1 MTDLNFVDKRL
12 KMKLRTSKKTSGV
25 ENSCR
30 GRGSSLPV
38 FRAKTRAGTSPAPT
52 VLFGTLNALL
62 VAAFLLLALAA
73 PAIADDKPEPRLI
86 TVTGEAEVLV
96 VPDEVVFD
104 LTVQILNKDLR
115 TAKAQTDERLKKLI
129 ELTRK
134 YNVAPKDVQTDY
146 IKLEPRYRGND
157 ESRLFIGYSV
167 RKDLVFTLRDVS
179 RAEEALSEVMEAGIT
194 RINSVRFQ
202 TSQMRKYRD
211 QARALAI
218 RAAQEKA
225 TALTAEIG
233 QKIGKAYSI
242 EEDAPGG
249 VSFSQNRMASSG
261 DDAADSEG
269 TLSLGQIKVTAR
281 VTVRFELL

>member
-1 MTDLNFVDKRL
+1 MKIKSWL
-12 KMKLRTSKKTSGV
+12 KFSAAL
-25 ENSCR
+25 
-30 GRGSSLPV
+30 LII
-38 FRAKTRAGTSPAPT
+38 FLSPAR
-52 VLFGTLNALL
+52 
-62 VAAFLLLALAA
+62 LAA
-73 PAIADDKPEPRLI
+73 AADDKTEPRLI

-104 LTVQILNKDLR
+104 LTVQTLNKELR
-115 TAKAQTDERLKKLI
+115 LAKAQSDERLKKLI
-129 ELTRK
+129 DLTRR
-134 YNVAPKDVQTDY
+134 YNVDPKDVQTDY

-167 RKDLVFTLRDVS
+167 RKDLVFTLRDVT
-179 RAEEALSEVMEAGIT
+179 RAEELLSEILESGIT
-194 RINSVRFQ
+194 RVNGVRFQ

-211 QARALAI
+211 QARGLAI

-233 QKIGKAYSI
+233 QKIGRAYSI
-242 EEDAPGG
+242 EEETTPGRSLYSQNVSSNVMEMIPGG
-249 VSFSQNRMASSG
+249 
-261 DDAADSEG
+261 AAGSEG

>member
-1 MTDLNFVDKRL
+1 M
-12 KMKLRTSKKTSGV
+12 KMKR
-25 ENSCR
+25 
-30 GRGSSLPV
+30 SLKFV
-38 FRAKTRAGTSPAPT
+38 AALLLLSLSPARP
-52 VLFGTLNALL
+52 
-62 VAAFLLLALAA
+62 AA
-73 PAIADDKPEPRLI
+73 ADDKPEPRLI
-86 TVTGEAEVLV
+86 TVTGDAEVLV

-104 LTVQILNKDLR
+104 LTVQNVNREMRL
-115 TAKAQTDERLKKLI
+115 AKSQTDEQLKKVL
-129 ELTRK
+129 ELTRR
-134 YNVAPKDVQTDY
+134 YRVDPKDVQTDY

-157 ESRLFIGYSV
+157 ESRTFIGYSV

-179 RAEEALSEVMEAGIT
+179 RAEELLSEVMESGIT
-194 RINSVRFQ
+194 RVNGVRFQ

-225 TALTAEIG
+225 AALTAEIG

-242 EEDAPGG
+242 EEETPGG
-249 VSFSQNRMASSG
+249 NPYANVSQNSLAMSG
-261 DDAADSEG
+261 GDAASSEG

>member
-1 MTDLNFVDKRL
+1 MVI
-12 KMKLRTSKKTSGV
+12 KMNVK
-25 ENSCR
+25 
-30 GRGSSLPV
+30 
-38 FRAKTRAGTSPAPT
+38 
-52 VLFGTLNALL
+52 ALL
-62 VAAFLLLALAA
+62 KVAALLFALALPAA
-73 PAIADDKPEPRLI
+73 ADDKTEPRLI

-104 LTVQILNKDLR
+104 LTVQTVNRELR
-115 TAKAQTDERLKKLI
+115 LAKAQTDERLKKLSD
-129 ELTRK
+129 LTRR

-179 RAEEALSEVMEAGIT
+179 RAEEMLSEILESGIT
-194 RINSVRFQ
+194 RINGVRFQ
-202 TSQMRKYRD
+202 TSQLRRYRD
-211 QARALAI
+211 QARAAAI

-233 QKIGKAYSI
+233 QKIGRAYTI
-242 EEDAPGG
+242 EEETTP
-249 VSFSQNRMASSG
+249 SRSLYSQNVSSNALEMSPG
-261 DDAADSEG
+261 EAAGSEG

-281 VTVRFELL
+281 VTVRFDLL

>member
-1 MTDLNFVDKRL
+1 
-12 KMKLRTSKKTSGV
+12 MKVK
-25 ENSCR
+25 
-30 GRGSSLPV
+30 
-38 FRAKTRAGTSPAPT
+38 
-52 VLFGTLNALL
+52 ALL
-62 VAAFLLLALAA
+62 NVIALLLALAL
-73 PAIADDKPEPRLI
+73 PAAADDKPEPRLI

-104 LTVQILNKDLR
+104 LTVQNVNREMRL
-115 TAKAQTDERLKKLI
+115 AKTQTDEQLKKLL
-129 ELTRK
+129 ELTRRYK
-134 YNVAPKDVQTDY
+134 IDPKDVQTDY

-179 RAEEALSEVMEAGIT
+179 RAEDLLSEVLESGIT
-194 RINSVRFQ
+194 RINGVRFQ
-202 TSQMRKYRD
+202 TSQLRKYRD

-242 EEDAPGG
+242 EEDSPNTGLAYQN
-249 VSFSQNRMASSG
+249 VSRSAGFVGDSASE
-261 DDAADSEG
+261 SEG

>member
-1 MTDLNFVDKRL
+1 
-12 KMKLRTSKKTSGV
+12 MKVK
-25 ENSCR
+25 
-30 GRGSSLPV
+30 
-38 FRAKTRAGTSPAPT
+38 
-52 VLFGTLNALL
+52 ALL
-62 VAAFLLLALAA
+62 NVIALLLALAL
-73 PAIADDKPEPRLI
+73 PASAADDKPEPRLI

-104 LTVQILNKDLR
+104 LTVQTLNKELR
-115 TAKAQTDERLKKLI
+115 VAKAQTDERLKKLI
-129 ELTRK
+129 ELTRR
-134 YNVAPKDVQTDY
+134 YNVEARDVQTDY

-179 RAEEALSEVMEAGIT
+179 RAEEMLSEILESGIT
-194 RINSVRFQ
+194 RINGVRFQ
-202 TSQMRKYRD
+202 TSQLRKYRD
-211 QARALAI
+211 EARASAI

-242 EEDAPGG
+242 EEETTP
-249 VSFSQNRMASSG
+249 SRSLYSQNSSANNMTIVG
-261 DDAADSEG
+261 DDAASSEG